1 MRSDLPQNFDQSGPL
16 NLKQKHQRRF
26 APVGGRIA
34 QEQVDQFPQEW
45 VPQFRRNTHTCNG
58 QK

>member
-1 MRSDLPQNFDQSGPL
+1 MKLDYTTLDLLRKS
-16 NLKQKHQRRF
+16 H
-26 APVGGRIA
+26 PVGGRIA